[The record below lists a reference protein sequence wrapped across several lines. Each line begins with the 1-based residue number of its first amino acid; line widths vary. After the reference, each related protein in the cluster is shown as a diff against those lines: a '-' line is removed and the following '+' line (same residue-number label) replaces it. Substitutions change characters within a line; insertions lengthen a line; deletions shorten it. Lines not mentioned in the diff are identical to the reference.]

1 MLLLP
6 AISAIL
12 ALLLL
17 VGIARKPS

>member
-17 VGIARKPS
+17 AGCARKPS